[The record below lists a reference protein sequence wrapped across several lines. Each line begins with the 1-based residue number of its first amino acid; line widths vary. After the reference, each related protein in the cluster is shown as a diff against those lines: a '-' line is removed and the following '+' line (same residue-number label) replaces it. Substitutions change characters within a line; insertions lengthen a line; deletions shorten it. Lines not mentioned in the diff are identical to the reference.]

1 MTPTQLRA
9 YAAVVRLGSA
19 KDAAAELEVSEAAIS
34 LHMKSLRAELE
45 DKLYHRSGSG
55 LAFTPGGLR
64 LAIRAQ
70 EMLGLQDQTRREVLD
85 AAAGRRVLRLASSS
99 MFAEHAA
106 PGLIELFST
115 RADDLEVELSVTNA
129 ESFATLLSVMGA
141 DLAIGPSMTGLPEFL
156 IQKPFLKYQMFAV
169 AAPTHRAANT
179 RLSSSE
185 LSALTWH
192 LGPSATE
199 PTSIGNRIVR
209 RLEIPEP
216 SQRIYQS
223 HAAAMDEVRA
233 GNGVG
238 LALGFTAAK
247 EIKAGTLARVDGPG
261 TSADGLWNTFS
272 MSADRMSKPALE
284 LRRFITTPRA
294 TQAML
299 SGSGAGAS
307 RFKPKVHITLWS

>member
-1 MTPTQLRA
+1 MTPAQLRA

-19 KDAAAELEVSEAAIS
+19 RSAAVELSISEAAVS

-45 DKLYHRSGSG
+45 DKLYHRTAAG

-70 EMLGLQDQTRREVLD
+70 ELLGLQDQTRREVHD
-85 AAAGRRVLRLASSS
+85 AAAGRRVLRLAASS

-115 RADDLEVELSVTNA
+115 RADDLEVELSVVSNDQ
-129 ESFATLLSVMGA
+129 FASLLGVMGA
-141 DLAIGPSMTGLPEFL
+141 DLAIGPTMKTLPEF
-156 IQKPFLKYQMFAV
+156 ITKKPFLKYQLHVV
-169 AAPTHRAANT
+169 ASPTHPAA
-179 RLSSSE
+179 RSRQSSAS
-185 LSALTWH
+185 LPQHTWH
-192 LGPSATE
+192 LGPSAAE
-199 PTSIGNRIVR
+199 PSSVSNQLLKRFEV
-209 RLEIPEP
+209 PES

-223 HAAAMDEVRA
+223 HAAALEEVRSA
-233 GNGVG
+233 NGVG
-238 LALGFTAAK
+238 LALGFNVAK
-247 EIKAGTLARVDGPG
+247 ELKNGSLVRIDGAG
-261 TSADGLWNTFS
+261 TSAEGTWHAFS

-299 SGSGAGAS
+299 SGSGAGVS
-307 RFKPKVHITLWS
+307 RFQPKVHITLWS